1 MVPQLRVSPLRAAV
15 ASGVKAILGW
25 EMEYKVQAN
34 RGDGHRAQTP
44 FGKVPALDATSLGTQ
59 TRMSPKG

>member
-1 MVPQLRVSPLRAAV
+1 MSPLRAAA

-25 EMEYKVQAN
+25 EMEDKVQAN
-34 RGDGHRAQTP
+34 GGDRHRAQTSL
-44 FGKVPALDATSLGTQ
+44 GKVPALGVTSLGTQ